1 MHAIFEEFINDW
13 RWLPYLSVIVI
24 AGLIGY
30 LTKVVAI
37 EMMFKPIDY
46 FGVHLGPIPLGWQG
60 IIPMRAAHMTSVAT
74 NKIVG
79 DLLTPEEVWSR
90 IKPDRLVE
98 EIREPLMTQID
109 AISQEVAAT
118 MAPEAWA
125 NMPGPVKD
133 RLLARIRERAPEA
146 IRDVMADVGNN
157 VEEILDLKALTT
169 RKLVYDKRL
178 LQRIFR
184 KAGKQEWRFI
194 RGFGGFAGLGIGVI
208 QMVLYLVTHIPLIN
222 PVMGALNGFLTDWFC
237 IKFLLFEPKRPKKY
251 FGLITWQGLFLKYQ
265 QEVSEEL
272 ANIVADKVITAEAV
286 IETIMLGPK
295 SDRFFLIVEKHIGNM
310 IEDELGMAA
319 PAVKVMVGQANF
331 DKVKTLMAERTMV
344 KLPKAMR
351 GAEDYIEETLD
362 IRKTFATR
370 LAELPP
376 EEFEGILRPAFHQD
390 EWTLISTGAILGAVA
405 GLLQDVVL
413 EVADISCLSLRCE

>member
-1 MHAIFEEFINDW
+1 MQKILEDFLNDW
-13 RWLPYLSVIVI
+13 RWIPYLSVIVI

-30 LTKVVAI
+30 LTKLAAI

-46 FGVHLGPIPLGWQG
+46 WGVHLGPIPLGWQG
-60 IIPMRAAHMTSVAT
+60 IIPLRAAHMTSVAT

-79 DLLTPEEVWSR
+79 DLLTPAEIWSKLDPEV
-90 IKPDRLVE
+90 IMK
-98 EIREPLMTQID
+98 EIREPLMDSLD
-109 AISQEVAAT
+109 AITQEVAVSV
-118 MAPEAWA
+118 APEIWG

-133 RLLARIRERAPEA
+133 RLLVRVRERAPGAMQHVMEDVEA
-146 IRDVMADVGNN
+146 N
-157 VEEILDLKALTT
+157 VEDVFDLKALTT
-169 RKLVYDKRL
+169 RALVYDKRL

-208 QMVLYLVTHIPLIN
+208 QLVLYLILHVPLIN
-222 PVMGALNGFLTDWFC
+222 PIMGALNGFLTDWFC

-265 QEVSEEL
+265 QEVAQEL
-272 ANIVADKVITAEAV
+272 ANIVADKVITADTV
-286 IETIMLGPK
+286 IDSIMRGPK
-295 SDRFFLIVEKHIGNM
+295 SDRFFLIVEHHIGKL
-310 IEDELGMAA
+310 IEEELGFTA
-319 PAVKVMVGQANF
+319 PAVKTVVGTANFAKIKAMMADRVMVSLP
-331 DKVKTLMAERTMV
+331 DTMH
-344 KLPKAMR
+344 A
-351 GAEDYIEETLD
+351 ASDYIEDTLD
-362 IRKTFATR
+362 IRNTLAQR

-405 GLLQDVVL
+405 GFLQDGVL
-413 EVADISCLSLRCE
+413 MVAGISCFHLKCE